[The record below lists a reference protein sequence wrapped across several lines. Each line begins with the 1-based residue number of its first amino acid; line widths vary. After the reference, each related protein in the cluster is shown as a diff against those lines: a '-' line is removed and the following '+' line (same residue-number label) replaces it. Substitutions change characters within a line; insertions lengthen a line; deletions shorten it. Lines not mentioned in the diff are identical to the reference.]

1 MSVATSRSL
10 SDRLRAR
17 AKTGAL
23 GIRGVLFAGRRHRCP
38 VCDGSVRAFADQ
50 WSLLRTAP
58 AGYCPRCN
66 VKARHRR
73 VWRHLEQHAD
83 LGGDHH
89 VVLEVAPWPGL
100 ARALR
105 RTPHVDHHGV
115 DLEPAADCADVG
127 GDVTALPFRTGS
139 IDLALC
145 IHVLEHVTDDR
156 AAIAE
161 LHRCLRTG
169 GLAVVSVPL
178 DLERPT
184 DEDPSVTDPEE
195 RKLRFG
201 ERGHVRAY
209 GLDLADRL
217 RSAGFEVS
225 LHRETDLDQDERRR
239 YGLKGDEHIFHCIK
253 PA

>member
-1 MSVATSRSL
+1 MTAVIHRSIP
-10 SDRLRAR
+10 DRLTAG
-17 AKTGAL
+17 AKTVAL
-23 GIRGVLFAGRRHRCP
+23 GLRAVLFAGRRHQCP
-38 VCDGSVRAFADQ
+38 VCGRSVRAFAGQ
-50 WSLLRTAP
+50 WSLLRAAP

-73 VWRHLEQHAD
+73 LWRYLEQHAD
-83 LGGDHH
+83 LGGDHRL
-89 VVLEVAPWPGL
+89 VLEVAPWPGL

-105 RTPHVDHHGV
+105 RMPHVDHHGV
-115 DLEPAADCADVG
+115 DLDPVPDRADVG
-127 GDVTALPFRTGS
+127 GDATALPFRTGS

-161 LHRCLRTG
+161 LHRCVRTG

-184 DEDPSVTDPEE
+184 DEDPSITDPEE
-195 RKLRFG
+195 RRGRFG
-201 ERGHVRAY
+201 ERSHVRAY
-209 GLDLADRL
+209 GPDLADRL

-225 LHRETDLDQDERRR
+225 LHLETDLGEDERRR
-239 YGLKGDEHIFHCIK
+239 YGLRGDEHIFHCTK
-253 PA
+253 PV

>member
-1 MSVATSRSL
+1 MTVVIHRSL
-10 SDRLRAR
+10 PDRLTAAARTAALEVRA
-17 AKTGAL
+17 
-23 GIRGVLFAGRRHRCP
+23 VLFAGRRYRCP
-38 VCDGSVRAFADQ
+38 VCGRSVRAFADQ

-73 VWRHLEQHAD
+73 VWRHLQQHAD
-83 LGGDHH
+83 LGGDHL

-115 DLEPAADCADVG
+115 DLEPAADRADVR
-127 GDVTALPFRTGS
+127 GDATALPFRTGT

-161 LHRCLRTG
+161 LHRCLRSG

-178 DLERPT
+178 DLEQPT
-184 DEDPSVTDPEE
+184 DEDPSSTDPEE
-195 RKLRFG
+195 RKRRFG
-201 ERGHVRAY
+201 ERGHVPSY

-225 LHRETDLDQDERRR
+225 LHQETDLDHDERRR

>member
-1 MSVATSRSL
+1 M
-10 SDRLRAR
+10 
-17 AKTGAL
+17 
-23 GIRGVLFAGRRHRCP
+23 
-38 VCDGSVRAFADQ
+38 
-50 WSLLRTAP
+50 
-58 AGYCPRCN
+58 
-66 VKARHRR
+66 
-73 VWRHLEQHAD
+73 
-83 LGGDHH
+83 
-89 VVLEVAPWPGL
+89 
-100 ARALR
+100 
-105 RTPHVDHHGV
+105 
-115 DLEPAADCADVG
+115 
-127 GDVTALPFRTGS
+127 
-139 IDLALC
+139 
-145 IHVLEHVTDDR
+145 LEHVPDDR

-184 DEDPSVTDPEE
+184 DEDPSITDPEE
-195 RKLRFG
+195 RKRRFG

-239 YGLKGDEHIFHCIK
+239 YGLKGDEHVFHCIK